1 MIRDEIKI
9 NNRKKIKKNLQES
22 RKRFIIDNEIKSHY
36 LNLVF
41 SKRVC

>member
-1 MIRDEIKI
+1 MIRNEIKI
-9 NNRKKIKKNLQES
+9 NNRKKIKKKLHES
-22 RKRFIIDNEIKSHY
+22 RKRFNIDNEIKSHY

>member
-9 NNRKKIKKNLQES
+9 NNRKKVKKNLQE
-22 RKRFIIDNEIKSHY
+22 RKKRFIIDNEIKSHY

-41 SKRVC
+41 SKRVY

>member
-9 NNRKKIKKNLQES
+9 NNRKKVKKNLQE
-22 RKRFIIDNEIKSHY
+22 RKNSFNIDNEIKSHY

>member
-9 NNRKKIKKNLQES
+9 NNRKKIKKNLQE
-22 RKRFIIDNEIKSHY
+22 RKKSFIIDNEIKSHY

>member
-9 NNRKKIKKNLQES
+9 NNRKKIKKKLQES

-36 LNLVF
+36 INLVIWT
-41 SKRVC
+41 RLC